1 MLKPLVAVF
10 AVAGMITT
18 LAAASDTIESADA
31 LSARAMT
38 GLSADASPRRGTR
51 AGGGESMQGEAKRTS
66 LNLPRRGTRTHPE
79 SIERAPSLWSAG
91 NWSRRGTR
99 GPQASLSSL
108 GYQSAA
114 RVWPVETIR

>member
-18 LAAASDTIESADA
+18 LAAASDPIESGDA
-31 LSARAMT
+31 VSARAVA

-51 AGGGESMQGEAKRTS
+51 PGGGESTQGEAMRTS

-79 SIERAPSLWSAG
+79 SIERAPSLSSAG

-99 GPQASLSSL
+99 GAQASQSSL
-108 GYQSAA
+108 GYQSAS
-114 RVWPVETIR
+114 RIWPVETIR